1 MMHQEEIDAEDYF
14 AKAPSKNGNELE
26 NSEVSQLL
34 RKLAD
39 MMKRK

>member
-14 AKAPSKNGNELE
+14 DKASSKNGNELE
-26 NSEVSQLL
+26 NSEVISQLL

-39 MMKRK
+39 KM